1 MIAQM
6 RINIIVV
13 DLHIVYIDT
22 VMYIKL
28 QFDKPISTAAETAEI
43 KGLLRLKYALAYHIE
58 L

>member
-6 RINIIVV
+6 RINMIVV

-43 KGLLRLKYALAYHIE
+43 KGL
-58 L
+58 